1 MDRQTNRLTARLNG
15 PLYIYN
21 QGTHVLDKI
30 TTVPFFLTVLQ
41 KFPLSK
47 ANGDVIHGMID
58 NDGDL
63 HVQNN
68 GFYYLYIQMIFI
80 KPPDAALNA
89 AKEGAI
95 YVNDRPISY
104 FTVEEFVNTAIWK
117 VFSGNL
123 HFLKKTDA
131 VNLRVKNWLA
141 IRKNLKHVFF
151 GAFKIVWKDRDN

>member
-1 MDRQTNRLTARLNG
+1 M
-15 PLYIYN
+15 
-21 QGTHVLDKI
+21 LDKI

-123 HFLKKTDA
+123 HFLQKND
-131 VNLRVKNWLA
+131 VISLRAKSSSA
-141 IRKNLKHVFF
+141 IRMTQNRIFF
-151 GAFKIVWKDRDN
+151 GAFKVVWKDRDN